1 LKTWTGILL
10 MIILAVATI
19 STTSSARTM
28 NESQKQLNI
37 DDQSSQTSAVVA
49 SNIET
54 MNEAAF
60 TTKESIPVKGEYV
73 SVAPENE
80 NVRLYPMKV
89 EGSGYIYNGMVLEVN
104 GKKREFSKW
113 QGEGGSYK
121 PEVHELDLNG
131 DGKKEIVVLFTA
143 GHGTGI
149 YLGEAHIID
158 PDTLE
163 EMKMQSLDEI
173 VKQHVNSKV
182 SVAPG
187 QVTIN
192 VTVDGVHAEPSLMEE
207 DTSEG
212 VYNEELKFGGVV
224 YYSVENGKLVVSASG
239 AYGMG
244 MYDGDLNFAYDY
256 EDGEW
261 KAVDLEYSTE
271 EYEDEYYESFD

>member
-1 LKTWTGILL
+1 MKTWTGILL

-19 STTSSARTM
+19 STTSSTRTM

-37 DDQSSQTSAVVA
+37 DDQSSQTAAVAA

-54 MNEAAF
+54 MNETTF
-60 TTKESIPVKGEYV
+60 TTKEAASVKEGYI

-80 NVRLYPMKV
+80 SVRLYPMKV

-104 GKKREFSKW
+104 GKTREFSKW

-158 PDTLE
+158 PETLE
-163 EMKMQSLDEI
+163 EMKMQSLAEI

-187 QVTIN
+187 QVTIDI
-192 VTVDGVHAEPSLMEE
+192 TVDGVHAEPSLIEE
-207 DTSEG
+207 DTSGG
-212 VYNEELKFGGVV
+212 VYNEELKFGSVV
-224 YYSVENGKLVVSASG
+224 YYSVEDGKLVVSASG
-239 AYGMG
+239 AYGTG
-244 MYDGDLNFAYDY
+244 VYDGDLTFAYTY
-256 EDGEW
+256 QDGEW
-261 KAVDLEYSTE
+261 KAADLKYSMEVYE
-271 EYEDEYYESFD
+271 EEFYESFD

>member
-1 LKTWTGILL
+1 MKTWTGILL

-19 STTSSARTM
+19 STTSAARTM

-37 DDQSSQTSAVVA
+37 DDQSSQTAVVAA

-54 MNEAAF
+54 MNETDVA
-60 TTKESIPVKGEYV
+60 TKESTPIKEDYV

-89 EGSGYIYNGMVLEVN
+89 EGSGYIYNGMILEVN
-104 GKKREFSKW
+104 GKTQEFSKW

-131 DGKKEIVVLFTA
+131 DGKKEIVVLFTE

-149 YLGEAHIID
+149 YLGQARIID
-158 PDTLE
+158 PVTLE

-173 VKQHVNSKV
+173 VKHHVDSKV
-182 SVAPG
+182 SAVSG
-187 QVTIN
+187 QIEIN
-192 VTVDGVHAEPSLMEE
+192 VTVEGVRAEPSLIEE

-224 YYSVENGKLVVSASG
+224 YYSVEDGKLVVSASG
-239 AYGMG
+239 AYGLSL
-244 MYDGDLNFAYDY
+244 YAGDLTFTY
-256 EDGEW
+256 EYKDGEW
-261 KAVDLEYSTE
+261 KAADLKYSTE
-271 EYEDEYYESFD
+271 VYEEEYYESFD

>member
-1 LKTWTGILL
+1 MKTWTGILL

-19 STTSSARTM
+19 SITSAARTM

-37 DDQSSQTSAVVA
+37 DDQTSQTAAVSA

-54 MNEAAF
+54 MNETTF
-60 TTKESIPVKGEYV
+60 TTKETTPVKEEYV

-80 NVRLYPMKV
+80 NVKLYPMKV
-89 EGSGYIYNGMVLEVN
+89 EGSGYIYNGMALEVN
-104 GKKREFSKW
+104 GKTREFGEW

-158 PDTLE
+158 PSTLE
-163 EMKMQSLDEI
+163 EMKMQSLDAT
-173 VKQHVNSKV
+173 VKQHVESKV
-182 SVAPG
+182 RVAPG
-187 QVTIN
+187 QITIN
-192 VTVDGVHAEPSLMEE
+192 VTVDGVHAEPSLVEE

-224 YYSVENGKLVVSASG
+224 YYSVENGKLVVSAAG
-239 AYGMG
+239 AYGNG
-244 MYDGDLNFAYDY
+244 LYDGDLTFAYEY
-256 EDGEW
+256 KDGEW
-261 KAVDLEYSTE
+261 KASDLKYSTE
-271 EYEDEYYESFD
+271 EYEEEYYESFD

>member
-1 LKTWTGILL
+1 MKTWTGILL

-19 STTSSARTM
+19 SITSAARTM

-37 DDQSSQTSAVVA
+37 DDQSSQTAAVSA

-54 MNEAAF
+54 MNETTF
-60 TTKESIPVKGEYV
+60 TTKETTPIKEEYV
-73 SVAPENE
+73 SAAPENE

-89 EGSGYIYNGMVLEVN
+89 EGSGYLYNGMTLEVS
-104 GKKREFSKW
+104 GKTREFAEW
-113 QGEGGSYK
+113 QGEGGTYK

-173 VKQHVNSKV
+173 VKQHVKSKV
-182 SVAPG
+182 RVAPD
-187 QVTIN
+187 QIDVD
-192 VTVDGVHAEPSLMEE
+192 VTVDGVRSDPSRIDG
-207 DTSEG
+207 DTSG
-212 VYNEELKFGGVV
+212 GLYNEELKFGGVT
-224 YYSVENGKLVVSASG
+224 YYSVENGKLVVSAAG
-239 AYGMG
+239 AYGTG
-244 MYDGDLNFAYDY
+244 LYDGDLTFAYEY
-256 EDGEW
+256 KDGEW
-261 KAVDLEYSTE
+261 KASDLKYSTE
-271 EYEDEYYESFD
+271 EYEEEYYESFD

>member
-1 LKTWTGILL
+1 MKTWTGILL
-10 MIILAVATI
+10 MIVLAVVTI
-19 STTSSARTM
+19 STTSAARTS
-28 NESQKQLNI
+28 NEQKQLNI
-37 DDQSSQTSAVVA
+37 DDQSSQTSGVVA

-54 MNEAAF
+54 MNETAF
-60 TTKESIPVKGEYV
+60 TTKEATSVKEEDI

-80 NVRLYPMKV
+80 NVRLYPMKL

-104 GKKREFSKW
+104 GKTQEFSKW

-163 EMKMQSLDEI
+163 EMKMQSLDDI
-173 VKQHVNSKV
+173 VKQHVHSKV

-207 DTSEG
+207 ETSEG
-212 VYNEELKFGGVV
+212 VYNGELKFGGVV

-244 MYDGDLNFAYDY
+244 LYDGDLNFAYDY
-256 EDGEW
+256 KDGEW
-261 KAVDLEYSTE
+261 QAVELEYSTE

>member
-1 LKTWTGILL
+1 MKTWTGILL
-10 MIILAVATI
+10 MIVLAVVTI
-19 STTSSARTM
+19 STTSAARTS
-28 NESQKQLNI
+28 NEQKQLNI
-37 DDQSSQTSAVVA
+37 DDQSSQTSGVVA

-54 MNEAAF
+54 MNETAF
-60 TTKESIPVKGEYV
+60 TTKEATSVKEEDI

-80 NVRLYPMKV
+80 NVRLYPMKL

-104 GKKREFSKW
+104 GKTQEFSKW

-131 DGKKEIVVLFTA
+131 DGKKEIIVLFTA

-149 YLGEAHIID
+149 YLGQAHIID

-163 EMKMQSLDEI
+163 EMKMQSLDDI
-173 VKQHVNSKV
+173 VKQHVHSKV

-207 DTSEG
+207 ETSDG
-212 VYNEELKFGGVV
+212 VYNGELKFGGVV

-244 MYDGDLNFAYDY
+244 LYDGDLNFAYDY
-256 EDGEW
+256 KDGEW
-261 KAVDLEYSTE
+261 QAVELEYSTE